1 MSEATSIVGTVGAWV
16 GGFVVLHLST
26 LIAYRVGHI
35 TTPSDRVRDKI
46 LREHTN
52 ELKLIRQA
60 TEAGAAALLR
70 VEQIAIEVKNESGN
84 VFVIQRGP

>member
-16 GGFVVLHLST
+16 GGFVVLLVST

-46 LREHTN
+46 LRGHTN